1 MVTSET
7 RDLRARIVRG
17 EVDPN
22 NSSLFF
28 ADAIKASI
36 LFLNDKIK
44 LRDKRVPHFI
54 LNTGDDILYRELMNY
69 SYSKTEITD
78 EDFVYNE
85 IPRGIITVNDINTLP
100 DQLTQPYVRGYFE
113 IEDAGQV
120 YEFSAETRRMP
131 VQSTIGIKY
140 YLDSFTDCLALSQY
154 LITTLCYVRTFQ
166 FDYMG
171 NAVMCSLKFPDAFS
185 SDIPSSITFDSESK
199 YKSIAIELTLETNLP
214 IFDGRT
220 AVETSAIIRTTI
232 NGVSESKTKLQYP
245 ASIRGQE
252 SYKYRTGTGWIY
264 WFSDETPRPTDMDYS
279 GTLLYTMTSGKLVHV
294 PDDTY
299 EMDGHKYRTENGYV
313 VEVI

>member
-1 MVTSET
+1 MVTAET
-7 RDLRARIVRG
+7 KELRARIVRG

-28 ADAIKASI
+28 ADAIKAAI

-44 LRDKRVPHFI
+44 VRDKRVPHFI
-54 LNTGDDILYRELMNY
+54 LNTGDDILFRELMGY

-78 EDFVYNE
+78 ENFVYNE

-113 IEDAGQV
+113 VEDAGQV

-131 VQSTIGIKY
+131 VQSTINIKY

-185 SDIPSSITFDSESK
+185 ADIPSSITFDSDSK
-199 YKSIAIELTLETNLP
+199 YKSISIDLTLETNLP
-214 IFDGRT
+214 IFDTGTAIESDALISTSISDVFDLPTSSQYATRVNSSRKTNRYRT
-220 AVETSAIIRTTI
+220 DKGWLYWFDTEEIIVGTKLFTMSLRQFIKVPSGEYVIDNRTYVVD
-232 NGVSESKTKLQYP
+232 NGV
-245 ASIRGQE
+245 
-252 SYKYRTGTGWIY
+252 
-264 WFSDETPRPTDMDYS
+264 
-279 GTLLYTMTSGKLVHV
+279 
-294 PDDTY
+294 
-299 EMDGHKYRTENGYV
+299 V
-313 VEVI
+313 VEIK